1 MLRCPNSRE
10 FQTSGSFQHR
20 NKTLLHSL
28 NHRTNSLTQPQFT
41 VPRISR
47 RPNICTIKS
56 RHLHPIVSQFES
68 PNCASN
74 AHIFQSIRVPF
85 GSKISR
91 ESDHSRCHSVV
102 TFSTW
107 REAWKLSDGH
117 SSNHWRLRRGER
129 PPLSDDGAR
138 RVIKEREIYERQLR
152 RSKGPDASLG
162 KRWISR
168 TPDEMQEFLADGKW
182 QWRWRRRY
190 SRCVEAAIS
199 AVRQT
204 AQLPPEAVDMRK
216 VHLTFIQMCLLQDES
231 PRIHLETPEAY

>member
-1 MLRCPNSRE
+1 MLRCPDARE
-10 FQTSGSFQHR
+10 FQTSGGFQHR

-41 VPRISR
+41 VPSISR
-47 RPNICTIKS
+47 RLNLCTIKS

-74 AHIFQSIRVPF
+74 ERIFQSIRLRF

-102 TFSTW
+102 AFSTW
-107 REAWKLSDGH
+107 REAWKLSDGQ

-190 SRCVEAAIS
+190 SRWVEAAIS

-204 AQLPPEAVDMRK
+204 AQLSPEAVDMRK
-216 VHLTFIQMCLLQDES
+216 VLLTFCHMCLL
-231 PRIHLETPEAY
+231 